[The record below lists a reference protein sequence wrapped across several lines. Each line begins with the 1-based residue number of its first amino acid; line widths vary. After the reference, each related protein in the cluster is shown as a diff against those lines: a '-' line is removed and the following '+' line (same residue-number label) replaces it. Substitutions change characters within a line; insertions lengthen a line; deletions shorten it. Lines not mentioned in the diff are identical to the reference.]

1 VDREAPVRTALRRLA
16 NLFSDYGCSD
26 EAVSRVV
33 RRIRET
39 DFNGTTYMPLPNES
53 AIVRIIQEV
62 NSAMVTETPVPNL
75 EPPPGHKWMMR
86 DELSRSF
93 AEMWERLDAKQP

>member
-1 VDREAPVRTALRRLA
+1 LA

-39 DFNGTTYMPLPNES
+39 EFAGTTYMPLPNEG
-53 AIVRIIQEV
+53 AIIRIIQEV
-62 NSAMVTETPVPNL
+62 NGAMVTETEAPNL
-75 EPPPGHKWMMR
+75 EPPPGRKWMMK
-86 DELSRSF
+86 DEIARSF
-93 AEMWERLDAKQP
+93 SEMWERLDAKQYGLKAWRQQ